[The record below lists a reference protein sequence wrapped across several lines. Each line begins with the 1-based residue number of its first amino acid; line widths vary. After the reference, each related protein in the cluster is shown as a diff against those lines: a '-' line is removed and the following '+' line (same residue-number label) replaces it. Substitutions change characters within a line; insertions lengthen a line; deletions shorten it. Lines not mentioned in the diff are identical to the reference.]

1 MIAVIRASGLERPAA
16 SFLKSYLCFAFFRTT
31 SATTDLFYLMP
42 ILLSMK
48 RILLTNDDGVYST
61 GLKAAYESVRDL
73 GEVTVVAPST
83 QKSGVGR
90 GISIFEPLRVSLASV
105 NGFRAYAVA
114 GTPTDSVILGL
125 FSIMKETPDLVL
137 SGFNV
142 GENISTDTV
151 TTSGT
156 IGAALE
162 AASYGIPAIAASIQ
176 VLDEGDKF
184 DDHRAYIYDFEVGI
198 KIVNRIAKNVIRNR
212 LPEGVDLLNVNI
224 PRHATLDTEIEVTR
238 LAKKIFLT
246 GVEERHDPRGRPYYW
261 INGDLIRDAEE
272 GTDVRAVMK
281 KGHISVTPLSLDS
294 TARVDFKEIGALL

>member
-1 MIAVIRASGLERPAA
+1 
-16 SFLKSYLCFAFFRTT
+16 
-31 SATTDLFYLMP
+31 
-42 ILLSMK
+42 
-48 RILLTNDDGVYST
+48 
-61 GLKAAYESVRDL
+61 VRDL

-90 GISIFEPLRVSLASV
+90 GISIFEPLRVSLANV

-114 GTPTDSVILGL
+114 GTPTDSVIIGL
-125 FSIMKETPDLVL
+125 FSIMKEKPDLVL

-176 VLDEGDKF
+176 VIDEGDKF
-184 DDHRAYIYDFEVGI
+184 DDHRAYSYDFDAGI
-198 KIVNRIAKNVIRNR
+198 KLVNRIAKNVIIKG
-212 LPEGVDLLNVNI
+212 LPDGVDLLNVNI
-224 PRHATLDTEIEVTR
+224 PRHATPDTEIEITR
-238 LAKKIFLT
+238 LARKIFIT
-246 GVEERHDPRGRPYYW
+246 GVEERLDPRGRPYYW

-294 TARVDFKEIGALL
+294 TARVDFKEINALL

>member
-1 MIAVIRASGLERPAA
+1 
-16 SFLKSYLCFAFFRTT
+16 
-31 SATTDLFYLMP
+31 
-42 ILLSMK
+42 MK
-48 RILLTNDDGVYST
+48 TILLTNDDGVYST
-61 GLKAAYESVRDL
+61 GLKAAYDSVRDL
-73 GEVTVVAPST
+73 GEVTVVAPSS

-90 GISIFEPLRVSLASV
+90 GISIFEPLRISLANV
-105 NGFRAYAVA
+105 NGFRAHAVA
-114 GTPTDSVILGL
+114 GTPTDSVILGI
-125 FSIMKETPDLVL
+125 FTIMKENPDLVL

-184 DDHRAYIYDFEVGI
+184 DDHRAYSYDFDVGI
-198 KIVNRIAKNVIRNR
+198 KIVNRIAKNVLEKG

-224 PRHATLDTEIEVTR
+224 PRHAAMDTEIEITR
-238 LAKKIFLT
+238 LARKIFVT
-246 GVEERHDPRGRPYYW
+246 GVEERFDPRGRPYYW
-261 INGDLIRDAEE
+261 INGELIRDAEE

-281 KGHISVTPLSLDS
+281 KGHISITPLSLDS
-294 TARVDFKEIGALL
+294 TARVDFREIEKLL

>member
-1 MIAVIRASGLERPAA
+1 
-16 SFLKSYLCFAFFRTT
+16 
-31 SATTDLFYLMP
+31 
-42 ILLSMK
+42 MK

-61 GLKAAYESVRDL
+61 GLKAAYESVRDI
-73 GEVTVVAPST
+73 GEVTVVAPSS
-83 QKSGVGR
+83 QQSGVGR
-90 GISIFEPLRVSLASV
+90 GISVFEPLRVSLANV
-105 NGFRAYAVA
+105 DGFKAFAVA
-114 GTPTDSVILGL
+114 GTPTDSVILGI
-125 FSIMKETPDLVL
+125 FSIMKEKPDLVL

-184 DDHRAYIYDFEVGI
+184 DDHRTYMYDFEVGI
-198 KIVNRIAKNVIRNR
+198 KIVHRIAKNIIKRG

-224 PRHATLDTEIEVTR
+224 PRHATMDTEIEITR
-238 LAKKIFLT
+238 LARKIFLT

-261 INGDLIRDAEE
+261 INGELIRDAEE
-272 GTDVRAVMK
+272 GTDVKAVMK
-281 KGHISVTPLSLDS
+281 TGHISVTPLSLDS
-294 TARVDFKEIGALL
+294 TARVDFKEIDALL

>member
-1 MIAVIRASGLERPAA
+1 M
-16 SFLKSYLCFAFFRTT
+16 KK
-31 SATTDLFYLMP
+31 
-42 ILLSMK
+42 ILV
-48 RILLTNDDGVYST
+48 TNDDGVYST

-90 GISIFEPLRVSLASV
+90 GISIFEPLRISDASV
-105 NGFRAYAVA
+105 NGFRAFAVD

-125 FSIMKETPDLVL
+125 FSIMKEKPDLVL

-184 DDHRAYIYDFEVGI
+184 DDHRTYSYDFDVGI
-198 KIVNRIAKNVIRNR
+198 KIVNRIAGNVLKHG
-212 LPEGVDLLNVNI
+212 LPAGVDLLNVNI
-224 PRHATLDTEIEVTR
+224 PRHATMDTEIDITR
-238 LAKKIFLT
+238 LARKIFLT

-281 KGHISVTPLSLDS
+281 NGHISVTPLSLDS
-294 TARVDFKEIGALL
+294 TACVDFGQIDKFVTGKE

>member
-1 MIAVIRASGLERPAA
+1 
-16 SFLKSYLCFAFFRTT
+16 
-31 SATTDLFYLMP
+31 
-42 ILLSMK
+42 MK
-48 RILLTNDDGVYST
+48 KILLTNDDGVYST
-61 GLKAAYESVRDL
+61 GLKAAYESVKDL

-90 GISIFEPLRVSLASV
+90 GISIFEPLRISLASQ
-105 NGFRAYAVA
+105 NGFKAYAVA
-114 GTPTDSVILGL
+114 GTPTDAVILGL
-125 FSIMKETPDLVL
+125 FSILKEKPDLVL

-162 AASYGIPAIAASIQ
+162 AASYGIPSIAASIQ

-184 DDHRAYIYDFEVGI
+184 DDHSGYKYDFEVGI
-198 KIVNRIAKNVIRNR
+198 KLVNRIARNIIKKG
-212 LPEGVDLLNVNI
+212 LPENVDLLNINI
-224 PRHATLDTEIEVTR
+224 PRHATSETEIEITR
-238 LAKKIFLT
+238 LARKIFIT

-272 GTDVRAVMK
+272 GTDVKAVMK
-281 KGHISVTPLSLDS
+281 KGHISITPLSLDS
-294 TARVDFKEIGALL
+294 TARVDFGKINALL

>member
-1 MIAVIRASGLERPAA
+1 M
-16 SFLKSYLCFAFFRTT
+16 KK
-31 SATTDLFYLMP
+31 
-42 ILLSMK
+42 IL
-48 RILLTNDDGVYST
+48 ITNDDGVYST
-61 GLKAAYESVRDL
+61 GLKAAYDSVRDL

-90 GISIFEPLRVSLASV
+90 GISIFEPLRVSLANV

-114 GTPTDSVILGL
+114 GTPTDSVIIGL
-125 FSIMKETPDLVL
+125 FSIMKEHPDLVL

-176 VLDEGDKF
+176 VIDEGDKF
-184 DDHRAYIYDFEVGI
+184 DDHRAYSYDFEVGI
-198 KIVNRIAKNVIRNR
+198 NIVNRIAKNVISKG
-212 LPEGVDLLNVNI
+212 LPDGVDLLNVNI
-224 PRHATLDTEIEVTR
+224 PRHATPDTEIDITR
-238 LAKKIFLT
+238 LARKIFVT
-246 GVEERHDPRGRPYYW
+246 GVEERLDPRGRPYYW
-261 INGDLIRDAEE
+261 INGDLKRDAEE

-281 KGHISVTPLSLDS
+281 NGHISVTPLSLDS
-294 TARVDFKEIGALL
+294 TARVDFREINKLI

>member
-1 MIAVIRASGLERPAA
+1 
-16 SFLKSYLCFAFFRTT
+16 
-31 SATTDLFYLMP
+31 
-42 ILLSMK
+42 MK

-61 GLKAAYESVRDL
+61 GLKAAYESVRDI

-90 GISIFEPLRVSLASV
+90 GISIFEPLRVSLANL

-114 GTPTDSVILGL
+114 GTPTDAVILGI
-125 FSIMKETPDLVL
+125 FSIMKDKPDLVL

-162 AASYGIPAIAASIQ
+162 AASYGIPALAASIQ
-176 VLDEGDKF
+176 VLDEGEKF
-184 DDHRAYIYDFEVGI
+184 DDHSAYIYDFEVGI
-198 KIVNRIAKNVIRNR
+198 KIVHRIAKNTLKHG
-212 LPEGVDLLNVNI
+212 LPSGVDLLNINI
-224 PRHATLDTEIEVTR
+224 PRHATMDTEIEITR
-238 LAKKIFLT
+238 LARKIFLT

-261 INGDLIRDAEE
+261 INGELVRDAEE
-272 GTDVRAVMK
+272 GTDVKAVMK

>member
-1 MIAVIRASGLERPAA
+1 MT
-16 SFLKSYLCFAFFRTT
+16 K
-31 SATTDLFYLMP
+31 
-42 ILLSMK
+42 
-48 RILLTNDDGVYST
+48 ILLTNDDGVYST
-61 GLKAAYESVRDL
+61 GLKAAYESVKDL

-90 GISIFEPLRVSLASV
+90 GISIFEPLRLSLASL
-105 NGFRAYAVA
+105 NGFKAYAVA
-114 GTPTDSVILGL
+114 GTPTDAVILGL
-125 FSIMKETPDLVL
+125 FSIMKEKPDLVL

-162 AASYGIPAIAASIQ
+162 AASYGIPSIAASIQ

-184 DDHRAYIYDFEVGI
+184 DDHRGYKYDFDVGI
-198 KIVNRIAKNVIRNR
+198 KLVNRIARNIIEKG

-224 PRHATLDTEIEVTR
+224 PRHATSETEIEITR
-238 LAKKIFLT
+238 LARKIFLT

-272 GTDVRAVMK
+272 GTDVKAVMK

-294 TARVDFKEIGALL
+294 TARVDFKKIDALL